1 MSIIIESKARLVD
14 IANDWKTGKF
24 RLTFELDTF
33 QPNMADAI
41 RDVCLRLSVKKWADK
56 RSRDANALFWH
67 CIGEI
72 AKTIRADK
80 WTVYLKMLRDYGQYT
95 YICVYPQAVAAVK
108 KQWREVE
115 EIGEINI
122 NGTRS
127 IQLLCYF
134 GSSTYN
140 THEFSVLL
148 DGVMQEMR
156 NLEIP
161 TPADEQ
167 IERSLQEWEK
177 KHGDE

>member
-1 MSIIIESKARLVD
+1 MIESKARLVD
-14 IANDWKTGKF
+14 ISKDWKTNKF
-24 RLTFELDTF
+24 RLTFELDSF
-33 QPNMADAI
+33 LPNMADTI
-41 RDVCLRLSVKKWADK
+41 RDVCLRLSVKKWKEK
-56 RSRDANALFWH
+56 RSLDANALLWH

-80 WTVYLKMLRDYGQYT
+80 WEVYLKLLREYGQYT
-95 YICVYPQAVAAVK
+95 YICVHPRAVEAVK

-122 NGTRS
+122 NGTTS

-134 GSSTYN
+134 GSSTYD

-148 DGVMQEMR
+148 DGTIQEMR

-167 IERSLQEWEK
+167 IERSLQEWK
-177 KHGDE
+177 KKYGKTP

>member
-1 MSIIIESKARLVD
+1 MIESKARLLD
-14 IANDWKTGKF
+14 IAKDWKTGKF

-41 RDVCLRLSVKKWADK
+41 RDVCLRLSVKKWKEK
-56 RSRDANALFWH
+56 RSLNANALLWH

-72 AKTIRADK
+72 ADAIRADK
-80 WTVYLKMLRDYGQYT
+80 WTVYLKLLRDYGQYT
-95 YICVYPQAVAAVK
+95 YICARPHAVEAIK

-115 EIGEINI
+115 EIGEIDI
-122 NGTRS
+122 NGEQST
-127 IQLLCYF
+127 QLLCYF
-134 GSSTYN
+134 GSSTYD

-148 DGVMQEMR
+148 DGTMQEMR

-167 IERSLQEWEK
+167 IERSLQEWGR
-177 KHGDE
+177 KHGSRL